1 MTTLAP
7 EWSGLAERYEAASS
21 EQEREAIL
29 AETAQ
34 HERAEKTRQA
44 AVRKRREDPVT
55 NEWLDAAHAQYMQA
69 EAQCAGK
76 LVRNGS
82 VITDAWAL
90 WSGPEWLARKSATE
104 ELRKF
109 WDDHPR
115 IPTQTA
121 WREHQG
127 EDVPPD
133 EEISQDREAAVNP
146 LGAAGHIARDAGRA
160 AERSAR
166 IAGMQQRTREIAQ
179 QKAGELHAQVAVRG
193 SAAFVKQRVAVDG
206 AETLEYAR
214 RFLAHLVVW
223 PSPEALTLATL
234 WAAHT
239 HCRDANGMLVFLSS
253 PRLLFSSAEPGSG
266 KSEAMKAVSRLCP
279 SPVLMTEPSEP
290 AVAHSIG
297 AHDSIFLDEC
307 DVLFG
312 KGTRKAAIRAIIND
326 GYTPD
331 GVWARVRNGQVH
343 RLCTFGALALAGLD
357 KIENGTDGQMAA
369 TLSRAWRL
377 RMRRAPENWRAPRFD
392 TQARYA
398 AQLISER
405 LGMWAAQNLDAI
417 ATHVPEMPEGVGNR
431 WAQLAEPLLI
441 VADMA
446 GGDWPELGR
455 EAIEEM
461 IATGGQPA
469 DDEEKTA
476 RLEDIMSGW
485 TVQDAPVAGEISEEE

>member
-1 MTTLAP
+1 M
-7 EWSGLAERYEAASS
+7 
-21 EQEREAIL
+21 
-29 AETAQ
+29 
-34 HERAEKTRQA
+34 
-44 AVRKRREDPVT
+44 
-55 NEWLDAAHAQYMQA
+55 
-69 EAQCAGK
+69 
-76 LVRNGS
+76 
-82 VITDAWAL
+82 
-90 WSGPEWLARKSATE
+90 
-104 ELRKF
+104 
-109 WDDHPR
+109 
-115 IPTQTA
+115 
-121 WREHQG
+121 
-127 EDVPPD
+127 
-133 EEISQDREAAVNP
+133 NP

-312 KGTRKAAIRAIIND
+312 KGTRKAAIGDHQRRIHPGRRLGQGAQRPGSPAVHVRRACPRGTRQDRERHRWAD
-326 GYTPD
+326 GRHP
-331 GVWARVRNGQVH
+331 
-343 RLCTFGALALAGLD
+343 
-357 KIENGTDGQMAA
+357 EP
-369 TLSRAWRL
+369 SWRL

-392 TQARYA
+392 AQARYA

-455 EAIEEM
+455 EAIKEM